1 LNWQLPKR
9 TKQFFPALHRGLWI
23 LLAALAG
30 LVVLAVVEFFRQGL
44 TLRLGLILGLLVVL
58 SMAAGMLIYHERRS
72 SALLRELRTA
82 LGEFVPVGSDPAP
95 APALLAAPEA
105 LGAEIRALTERWKE
119 LCAHCQHVHD
129 TEMVQVEHLAT
140 MGELAAGVAHEI
152 RNPLAGIAGAI
163 EIITKDFPADHRDR
177 EVLEDLRQEVRRI
190 EKVLNSLLA
199 YARPKPAHFGLA
211 SLKETVARTLQI
223 ARQQTGDKK
232 VEFSIQ
238 IPPSLPPFWLDP
250 EQLQQVLLNLV
261 LNGIQAIE
269 REGKITIVAAVK
281 PSGMPNRPDHV
292 EIAVGDTG
300 RGIPPE
306 SLERIFRP
314 FYTTRR
320 GGTGLGLSLCR
331 RIVSQHGGTLAAESM
346 MNQGS
351 RFVVRL
357 PLRGVEEPREVYVK

>member
-1 LNWQLPKR
+1 LSWLLPKR
-9 TKQFFPALHRGLWI
+9 TTHFLSPFHRGLWI
-23 LLAALAG
+23 LFTALAG
-30 LVVLAVVEFFRQGL
+30 FVVLAAVELFRQGL
-44 TLRLGLILGLLVVL
+44 TLQMGLMLGLLL
-58 SMAAGMLIYHERRS
+58 ALALAAGMLIYHERRC
-72 SALLRELRTA
+72 SALLRGLRTA
-82 LGEFVPVGSDPAP
+82 LGELAPAGSDPPP
-95 APALLAAPEA
+95 APARVMAPEV
-105 LGAEIRALTERWKE
+105 LGVEIRALTERWKE
-119 LCAHCQHVHD
+119 FCDHCRRVHD

-163 EIITKDFPADHRDR
+163 EIITKDFPADHPDR

-190 EKVLNSLLA
+190 EKVLNDLLV

-238 IPPSLPPFWLDP
+238 IPPSLPPFWLDS

-269 REGKITIVAAVK
+269 KEGKISIVAAVK
-281 PSGMPNRPDHV
+281 PAGAPNRPDHV
-292 EIAVGDTG
+292 EISVSDTG

-306 SLERIFRP
+306 NLERIFRP

-331 RIVSQHGGTLAAESM
+331 RIVSQHGGMLTAESAA
-346 MNQGS
+346 NQGS
-351 RFVVRL
+351 RFLVRL
-357 PLRGVEEPREVYVK
+357 PLRGVEEPREVYVQ